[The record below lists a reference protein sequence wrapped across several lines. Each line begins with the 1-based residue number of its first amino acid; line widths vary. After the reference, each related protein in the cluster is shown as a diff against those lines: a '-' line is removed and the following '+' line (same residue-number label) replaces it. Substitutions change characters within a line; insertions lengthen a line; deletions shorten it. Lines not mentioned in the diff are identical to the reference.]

1 MDNYNQTPKVSNFL
15 PIFES
20 FLGRN
25 NLVTKDTEISQAV
38 NYTFKGNNTQKW
50 LDHVILNKNIIKNVD
65 ITILNDSNNRSDH
78 LAINIKLDYNERT
91 NAPSK
96 RTTEYIPKF
105 ILNSKSFKTSYESA
119 LRIELNETLKL
130 SRNLKETTTPDKL
143 TQIDLII
150 ENISAIILKTA
161 QTTANQYRSSPAFQH
176 IKSKVWWNDECQQLH
191 DSKSELLRIRPRDTV
206 TKREIKIIDN
216 KIAAIKKN
224 WEKRGIR
231 SNAKRL
237 NNLFKLNRNNF
248 WQTMKKLQSNPTE
261 VNLPIEKIKEEFET
275 LFNSK
280 LVVNST
286 QENEANKKIKEFLA
300 ANSNTENHNIDRIA
314 IEAST
319 IKSIID
325 KLPFNNSGGQSGL
338 TNQLMKVSAIE
349 ETIQILQI
357 KHTIQEM
364 IDSAYFPDNFNTAQM
379 FALVKDSKKDSADP
393 NNQSQS
399 PM

>member
-1 MDNYNQTPKVSNFL
+1 
-15 PIFES
+15 
-20 FLGRN
+20 
-25 NLVTKDTEISQAV
+25 
-38 NYTFKGNNTQKW
+38 
-50 LDHVILNKNIIKNVD
+50 
-65 ITILNDSNNRSDH
+65 
-78 LAINIKLDYNERT
+78 
-91 NAPSK
+91 
-96 RTTEYIPKF
+96 
-105 ILNSKSFKTSYESA
+105 
-119 LRIELNETLKL
+119 
-130 SRNLKETTTPDKL
+130 
-143 TQIDLII
+143 
-150 ENISAIILKTA
+150 
-161 QTTANQYRSSPAFQH
+161 
-176 IKSKVWWNDECQQLH
+176 
-191 DSKSELLRIRPRDTV
+191 
-206 TKREIKIIDN
+206 
-216 KIAAIKKN
+216 
-224 WEKRGIR
+224 
-231 SNAKRL
+231 
-237 NNLFKLNRNNF
+237 
-248 WQTMKKLQSNPTE
+248 MKKLQSNPTE

-300 ANSNTENHNIDRIA
+300 ANSNTENLNIDRIV
-314 IEAST
+314 IETST

-349 ETIQILQI
+349 ETIQIL